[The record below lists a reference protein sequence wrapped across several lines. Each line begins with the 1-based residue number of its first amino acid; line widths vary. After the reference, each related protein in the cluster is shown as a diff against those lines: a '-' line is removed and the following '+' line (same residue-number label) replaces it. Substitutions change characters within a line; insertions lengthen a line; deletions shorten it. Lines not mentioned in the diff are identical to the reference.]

1 MTGSSEMCGK
11 EVLVLE
17 DESIR
22 RAFGIDATPNLPCDL
37 GPISYFSV
45 ASDSPSI
52 NWEAGGME

>member
-22 RAFGIDATPNLPCDL
+22 RAFGIDATTPNLPCDL
-37 GPISYFSV
+37 GPVTSLWLQILHL
-45 ASDSPSI
+45 
-52 NWEAGGME
+52 